1 MSSPLQVVVHADTTT
16 LVAAV
21 AARFLTTVTDLQA
34 NGEVPHVVL
43 SGGGTGIGTLEEL
56 RRSPA
61 RSAVD
66 WSRLHVWWGD
76 ERHLPAGDPERNETQ
91 AREALLDH
99 VDVDPALVHAV
110 PALGSPDG
118 ATPEDAAAAYAEELR
133 RFRRPGDRS
142 EVPRFDVVLLG
153 MGPDG
158 HTASLFPE
166 HPALHSSD
174 VAVTGVRGAPKPPP
188 ERVSLTFPAIRA
200 AAEVWFV
207 VAGADK
213 AGATAMAL
221 GGAGERQVPAAG
233 AYGTRR
239 TLWLVDRAAAA
250 RLPGGLARPASP

>member
-1 MSSPLQVVVHADTTT
+1 MSAPVSVVVHGDRDT
-16 LVAAV
+16 LAAAA
-21 AARFLTTVTDLQA
+21 AARFVTTVTDLQSS
-34 NGEVPHVVL
+34 GEVPHVVL
-43 SGGGTGIGTLEEL
+43 TGGTAGIAVLAEL

-61 RSAVD
+61 RAAVD

-76 ERHLPAGDPERNETQ
+76 ERFLADGDPDRNETQ

-110 PALGSPDG
+110 PAAGSADG
-118 ATPEDAAAAYAEELR
+118 ATPEDAAAAYADRLR
-133 RFRRPGDRS
+133 GHRRPGDRL
-142 EVPRFDVVLLG
+142 EVPRFDVLMLG
-153 MGPDG
+153 VGPDG
-158 HTASLFPE
+158 HVASLFPG
-166 HPALHSSD
+166 HPALHADRVS
-174 VAVTGVRGAPKPPP
+174 VTGVRGSPKPPP

-207 VAGADK
+207 VSGDDK
-213 AGATAMAL
+213 ARATALAL
-221 GGAGERQVPAAG
+221 GGAGEQQIPAAG